1 MAKTFTDSN
10 FEAET
15 SNGLALVD
23 FWAPWCGPC
32 RMQGPIIDELAE
44 EMTDVS
50 IGKINVDENPSVAAN
65 FGVQSIPT
73 LLIKKDGQV
82 VETLVGV
89 HRKEQLKE
97 ILSKHA

>member
-97 ILSKHA
+97 ILAKHA

>member
-15 SNGLALVD
+15 SNGVALVD

-44 EMTDVS
+44 EMPEVS
-50 IGKINVDENPSVAAN
+50 IGKINVDENAATAAN

-73 LLIKKDGQV
+73 LLIKKDGQI

-97 ILSKHA
+97 ILSKYA

>member
-1 MAKTFTDSN
+1 MAKIFTDSN

-15 SNGLALVD
+15 SNGVALVD

-44 EMTDVS
+44 EMPEVS
-50 IGKINVDENPSVAAN
+50 IGKINVDENAATAAN

-73 LLIKKDGQV
+73 LLIKKDGQI

-97 ILSKHA
+97 ILAKYA